1 MNITITLGAA
11 TYCRLPEDTFVL
23 LPEDEVKISFL
34 SPIYPLVTLV
44 VTAQNGSMEKSYKT
58 SGKAID
64 ITELCKT
71 AGEVKITVALTYQGE
86 VTKTWQVEALKIKE
100 IKNIY
105 EAIPEVEDMKARL
118 GVMEQAFSELRATIE
133 NEEM

>member
-1 MNITITLGAA
+1 MNISITLGAA

-23 LPEDEVKISFL
+23 LPEDEVKVTFL

-44 VTAQNGSMEKSYKT
+44 VTARNGDVEKNYKT

-64 ITELCKT
+64 ITELCKK
-71 AGEVKITVALTYQGE
+71 AGEVTMTVALTFRGD
-86 VTKTWQVEALKIKE
+86 VTKTWQIEALKIKE

-118 GVMEQAFSELRATIE
+118 GLMERAVGELRKTIE

>member
-44 VTAQNGSMEKSYKT
+44 VTAHNGSVEKSYKT

-71 AGEVKITVALTYQGE
+71 AGEVKMTVALTYQGE

-100 IKNIY
+100 VKNIY

-118 GVMEQAFSELRATIE
+118 GIMEQAFSELRKTIE